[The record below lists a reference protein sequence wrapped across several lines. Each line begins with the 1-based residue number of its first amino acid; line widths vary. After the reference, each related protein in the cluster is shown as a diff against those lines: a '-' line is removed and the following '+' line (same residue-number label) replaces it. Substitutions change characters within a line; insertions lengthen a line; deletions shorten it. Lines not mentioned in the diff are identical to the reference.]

1 MAVTTAAGTSISIGT
16 TSATPASDTY
26 TLIGEVVNI
35 PAFGKQYQEITHLPL
50 STRETQKFKGSF
62 NSGSVELQLG
72 MDLEDEGQAD
82 LIAALDSDDAYNFKV
97 ELPTGHLRYFKARV
111 MSYNENIGSTDG
123 IVGATATLSIIG
135 AITRAE
141 PET

>member
-16 TSATPASDTY
+16 SAEASESDTY

-35 PAFGKQYQEITHLPL
+35 PAFGKQFQEVTHLPL
-50 STRETQKFKGSF
+50 GTRETQKFKGSF

-72 MDLEDEGQAD
+72 MDLEDAGQAD
-82 LIAALDSDDAYNFKV
+82 LLAALESDEAFNFKV
-97 ELPTGHLRYFKARV
+97 VLPTGHIRYFKARV
-111 MSYNENIGSTDG
+111 MSYNETIGGTDS

-135 AITRAE
+135 SITRAD
-141 PET
+141 PTP